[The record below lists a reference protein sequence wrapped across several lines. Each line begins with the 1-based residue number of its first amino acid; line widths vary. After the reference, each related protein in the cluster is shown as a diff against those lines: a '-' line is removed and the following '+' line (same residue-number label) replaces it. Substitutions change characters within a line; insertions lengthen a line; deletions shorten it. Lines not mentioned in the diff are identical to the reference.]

1 MDKSVSGLP
10 QEQIDEYWTNGY
22 LSGIQILSSEQM
34 EIARKKLIQLEH
46 SELESDPNQW
56 SSPDYLPW
64 SDRKNSWWH
73 WIKPMATHPKIIAA
87 VRGILGQNILIRN
100 ADVFVKPAQS
110 ARSINWHV
118 DCTADIYEAD
128 KMLSVW
134 FAISNSEPEN
144 GCMEFL
150 PGSHRM
156 PLPPNIKDKT
166 TLSFAGTAL
175 ERANSSA
182 RESNIIQA
190 GQISM
195 HHFRTV
201 HRSSGNTTS
210 QPRIGLVIRFMS
222 SDASVETAET
232 GKAFLACGENLP
244 GHFSIQ
250 KNFPVTWKRSPNGD
264 LQSSAKGESID

>member
-1 MDKSVSGLP
+1 MMDNSVSGLQ
-10 QEQIDEYWTNGY
+10 QEQIDDYWANGY
-22 LSGIQILSSEQM
+22 LNGIQILTPEQM
-34 EIARKKLIQLEH
+34 HIARKKLIQLERA
-46 SELESDPNQW
+46 ELENDPEEW

-64 SDRKNSWWH
+64 SDRKNPWWH
-73 WIKPMATHPKIIAA
+73 WIQPMATHPKIVAA

-118 DCTADIYEAD
+118 DCTASIYEAD

-134 FAISNSEPEN
+134 FAVSDSDPEN

-166 TLSFAGTAL
+166 SLSFAGTAL
-175 ERANSSA
+175 QRANSSA
-182 RESNIIQA
+182 RESNVMRA

-201 HRSSGNTTS
+201 HRSSGNTTNE
-210 QPRIGLVIRFMS
+210 PRIGLVIRFMAA
-222 SDASVETAET
+222 DATTETAET
-232 GKAFLACGENLP
+232 GKAYLVCGENKP
-244 GHFSIQ
+244 GNFSIE
-250 KNFPVTWKRSPNGD
+250 KNFPVTWKRSAHGD
-264 LQSSAKGESID
+264 LQSSAEG